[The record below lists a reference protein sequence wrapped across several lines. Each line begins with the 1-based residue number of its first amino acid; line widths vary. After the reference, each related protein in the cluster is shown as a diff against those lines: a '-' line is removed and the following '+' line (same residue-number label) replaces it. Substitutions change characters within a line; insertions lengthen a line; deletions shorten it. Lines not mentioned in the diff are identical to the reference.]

1 MFERFNEAALTT
13 NKQLIFKLT
22 ICSCGKTMS
31 KNKYKRNNEF
41 LKQNNSKIMTSVRA
55 VTKMSLFKEKETVRT
70 YCLQLEPSFIYIVHG
85 EV

>member
-1 MFERFNEAALTT
+1 
-13 NKQLIFKLT
+13 
-22 ICSCGKTMS
+22 MS
-31 KNKYKRNNEF
+31 KNKYKQNNEF
-41 LKQNNSKIMTSVRA
+41 LKQNSSKIMTSVRA